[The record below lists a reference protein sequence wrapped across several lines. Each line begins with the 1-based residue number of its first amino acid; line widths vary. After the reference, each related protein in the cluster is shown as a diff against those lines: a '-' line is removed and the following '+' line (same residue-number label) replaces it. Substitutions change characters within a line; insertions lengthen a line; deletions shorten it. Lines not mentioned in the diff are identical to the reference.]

1 MGIYSCGL
9 FCDGDE
15 ASTIVLARDGIRRP
29 LIRARF
35 AERISSLRVANAA
48 TPRNSSCEVVDT
60 VFQKGCDR
68 MGHKDDVRM
77 DKILLV
83 KVWKNK
89 L

>member
-48 TPRNSSCEVVDT
+48 TPRNIRCEVNDT
-60 VFQKGCDR
+60 AF
-68 MGHKDDVRM
+68 
-77 DKILLV
+77 L
-83 KVWKNK
+83 
-89 L
+89 